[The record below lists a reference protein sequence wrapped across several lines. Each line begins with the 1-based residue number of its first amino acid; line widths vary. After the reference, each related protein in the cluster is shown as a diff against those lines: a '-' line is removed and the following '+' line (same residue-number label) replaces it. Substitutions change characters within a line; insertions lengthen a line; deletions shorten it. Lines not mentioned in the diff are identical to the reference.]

1 MIWDCAFS
9 KFVVT
14 PAWRRLWSKTKR
26 CKILAA
32 LRIFGAMTTLRSNL
46 RHWRLVS
53 LACFLLSIQHFTF
66 VVVSAVSQQVSARLA
81 SRTSLAAENDLF
93 GQVAELFEGPAFEEG
108 EQWRALTRIKVRKEP
123 SINSPQLEDKVIE
136 KGETFFVAEVRRAK
150 IPTGDKHR
158 LYLRLAASKGWV
170 FDLGVAGDWY
180 GKYIAEKVYEDEK
193 DEGSNPLGGIGD
205 AMGNVFR

>member
-1 MIWDCAFS
+1 MI
-9 KFVVT
+9 K
-14 PAWRRLWSKTKR
+14 K
-26 CKILAA
+26 
-32 LRIFGAMTTLRSNL
+32 
-46 RHWRLVS
+46 
-53 LACFLLSIQHFTF
+53 
-66 VVVSAVSQQVSARLA
+66 
-81 SRTSLAAENDLF
+81 
-93 GQVAELFEGPAFEEG
+93 
-108 EQWRALTRIKVRKEP
+108 P